1 MEDPVKLFSFAAVA
15 LALITTSCASE
26 PPSEAP
32 PAPGTTPGDT
42 ALRNLDARIDGLEA
56 AYAET
61 GSAAIARSLVD
72 HLLTRTQFAGTFDDF
87 ARADEI
93 ALELLERGG
102 ERAELLV
109 LRAHVAGAQ
118 HLFDAA
124 EADLL
129 RAADLGA
136 DVAADLSTVRLAVGS
151 GLTEVRAARQERV
164 DRYPSYASYTGAA
177 AAHAALG
184 DFEIA
189 DSYFEAARASYRDVS
204 PLPLAWIAFQRGVMW
219 GEKADRAD
227 LARGFYEE
235 AVALLPGYVV
245 ANVHLAELELAA
257 GETAAAVGRLER
269 IAPTTLDPEPTGFL
283 AEILGD
289 TDPARAAELAR
300 AAAATYDELFAR
312 YPRAFLD
319 HGAEFFAAAT
329 VARDPARAVELALTN
344 LEHRRDARA
353 FIVALESALAADDL
367 SLACELAPAAR
378 AAEGTN
384 FNLEALLADLE
395 CP

>member
-1 MEDPVKLFSFAAVA
+1 MKLRSIVAATLF
-15 LALITTSCASE
+15 LAACGSE
-26 PPSEAP
+26 PSGDAP
-32 PAPGTTPGDT
+32 AAPRTTPGDT

-56 AYAET
+56 AYAGT
-61 GSAAIARSLVD
+61 GSAAVARSLID

-93 ALELLERGG
+93 AAELIERGG
-102 ERAELLV
+102 ESAELLV
-109 LRAHVAGAQ
+109 LRARVAGAQ
-118 HLFDAA
+118 HRFDAA

-136 DVAADLSTVRLAVGS
+136 DVAGDLATVRLAVGS
-151 GLTEVRAARQERV
+151 GLTGVLAARQERA

-184 DFEIA
+184 DFASA
-189 DSYFEAARASYRDVS
+189 DGYFEAAKASYRDVS

-235 AVALLPGYVV
+235 AVVLLPGYVV

-269 IAPTTLDPEPTGFL
+269 IATATRDPEPTGFL

-289 TDPARAAELAR
+289 TDPAHAAELAR
-300 AAAATYDELFAR
+300 AAVATYDELFAR

-384 FNLEALLADLE
+384 LNLEALLADLQ
-395 CP
+395 CL